1 MRLLDRRRRPCF
13 WVLGDNR
20 CGPSISGEKEME
32 RGTNREDLEVSEASV
47 TERRWVM
54 GKRSVGMEVAHT
66 AQNWRKADR
75 LSGVTGQFLFLFFQ
89 HDTGFT
95 LTGGNA

>member
-32 RGTNREDLEVSEASV
+32 RGTNRDDFDESVASV
-47 TERRWVM
+47 TVIRWVVREKER
-54 GKRSVGMEVAHT
+54 GDGSGTHGPELEKGGSGF
-66 AQNWRKADR
+66 
-75 LSGVTGQFLFLFFQ
+75 GVTGQFLFL
-89 HDTGFT
+89 
-95 LTGGNA
+95 